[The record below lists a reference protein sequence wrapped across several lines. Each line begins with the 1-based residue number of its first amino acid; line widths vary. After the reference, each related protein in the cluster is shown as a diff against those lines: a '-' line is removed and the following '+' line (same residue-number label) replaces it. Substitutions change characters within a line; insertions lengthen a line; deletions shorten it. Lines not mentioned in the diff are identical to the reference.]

1 MGRSRTSDPKS
12 IRIHGGRVIDPANTV
27 DATQD
32 VYIVDGRIAALGKA
46 PQGFRADHEIN
57 AAGCIVCPG
66 LVDLSARFRE
76 PGMERKA
83 TIASE
88 SSAAASAGITTLCCP
103 PDTDPVIDTPAVAEL
118 IRLRAEAAGKTR
130 LVTLGALTLGLD
142 GEQLS
147 EMAAL
152 KRAGCVGV
160 SNALQPLANPL
171 IQRRAL
177 EYAATFDLTVFLYAN
192 DHWLANN
199 GCAHEGRVA
208 ARLGLPGI
216 PEAAETAAVARDLAL
231 IEQTGVRAHF
241 CRLTTARA
249 AQMVARAQFDGVP
262 VTADVAIPY
271 LYLSEVD
278 ISDFDSRA
286 HLIPPL
292 RTTEDRQ
299 RLREALRRG
308 TFAALCSDHQPH
320 EPDAKQGPFPSTEP
334 GISGLDT
341 LLPLGLRLVEE
352 QAIELVDLLRRLTAG
367 PAAILGLPCGTLAVD
382 ASADVC
388 IFDPDLTWQLDT
400 GSMHSRCHNTPFM
413 GWELKGRVK
422 HTLLA
427 GKPVYSLDDHV
438 EQP

>member
-1 MGRSRTSDPKS
+1 M
-12 IRIHGGRVIDPANTV
+12 IDPANK
-27 DATQD
+27 
-32 VYIVDGRIAALGKA
+32 VDGTLDLYIADGRVVGVKTA
-46 PQGFRADHEIN
+46 PDGFQTDREID
-57 AAGCIVCPG
+57 ARGLVVCPG
-66 LVDLSARFRE
+66 FVDLCARLRE
-76 PGMERKA
+76 PGAEHKG
-83 TIASE
+83 TIKSE
-88 SSAAASAGITTLCCP
+88 TRAAVAGGITTVCAP
-103 PDTDPVIDTPAVAEL
+103 PDTDPVIDDPSVVEL
-118 IRLRAEAAGKTR
+118 IRRRQRLAGQAK
-130 LVTLGALTLGLD
+130 VVMLGALTRQLG
-142 GEQLS
+142 GEFLS
-147 EMAAL
+147 EMGAL
-152 KRAGCVGV
+152 MEAGCVGV
-160 SNALQPLANPL
+160 TNAWVPIANPL
-171 IQRRAL
+171 IMRRAL

-199 GCAHEGRVA
+199 GCVHEGRVA

-278 ISDFDSRA
+278 VSDFDSHA

-299 RLREALRRG
+299 RLRDALRRG

-320 EPDAKQGPFPSTEP
+320 EPDAKQGPFPSTEA

-352 QAIELVDLLRRLTAG
+352 KAIGLIELLHRLTAG
-367 PAAILGLPCGTLAVD
+367 PAAILGLPCGTLAIE
-382 ASADVC
+382 ASADIC
-388 IFDPDLTWQLDT
+388 IFDPDLTWQLDA
-400 GSMHSRCHNTPFM
+400 GSMRSRCHNTPFT

-427 GKPVYSLDDHV
+427 GKPVYSLDGFADDR
-438 EQP
+438 